1 MSLHPHGP
9 PFTSPIELVDLVR
22 FQARFSSV
30 DELAVHSCPA
40 PSRPPDVHSLRSECR
55 APRAIFLRI
64 SWSCQAGPSR
74 RGLAGLRCERYPF
87 VAHRPA
93 GLVLSHV
100 GRSAVPGGTPHSS
113 VSSSRSL
120 LPRSPP
126 RDALTS
132 FPRRVAAPTY
142 VPRPQSPCAE
152 SSMKAQGF
160 LMSPLDHHRDSPQTS
175 K

>member
-9 PFTSPIELVDLVR
+9 PFTSPSELVDLVR

-93 GLVLSHV
+93 GL
-100 GRSAVPGGTPHSS
+100 
-113 VSSSRSL
+113 
-120 LPRSPP
+120 
-126 RDALTS
+126 
-132 FPRRVAAPTY
+132 
-142 VPRPQSPCAE
+142 
-152 SSMKAQGF
+152 
-160 LMSPLDHHRDSPQTS
+160 
-175 K
+175 